1 MHAALWEVLHVHESG
16 QPVLVIASSIQMSDL
31 FSEML
36 LDQGIP
42 HNVLNAYNIPKE
54 AAIIQEAGQ
63 KDAVTVATAVAGRG
77 TDIRLGD
84 GVPEMGGLAVIGI
97 GLMVNKRQELQGRGR
112 SGRQGDPGFSRF
124 YLSLDDEVVLEY
136 GKKWLSS
143 CRKGT
148 KAIRNRRILRAVHN
162 AQRIASDMARASRK
176 ATRDFGESMEKQRN
190 LIYETR
196 NQVMNQVPLESSY
209 YLDMERLVVEHYL
222 DHLGHLPDPDDA
234 VRFVMDNISYEF
246 GGFPSEEMLNTR
258 KKAVNYLMQ
267 QAEEALERKSA
278 ELGSRDILEKYY
290 RLMTLHAID
299 QAWVEQVD
307 YLQQLRQVI
316 SGRQYAR
323 HNAKFVFPQEAYK
336 GFEKMQMEIRA
347 GIMRNILLGEPVWE
361 KDGKLRILYP

>member
-1 MHAALWEVLHVHESG
+1 
-16 QPVLVIASSIQMSDL
+16 
-31 FSEML
+31 
-36 LDQGIP
+36 
-42 HNVLNAYNIPKE
+42 
-54 AAIIQEAGQ
+54 
-63 KDAVTVATAVAGRG
+63 
-77 TDIRLGD
+77 
-84 GVPEMGGLAVIGI
+84 
-97 GLMVNKRQELQGRGR
+97 
-112 SGRQGDPGFSRF
+112 
-124 YLSLDDEVVLEY
+124 
-136 GKKWLSS
+136 
-143 CRKGT
+143 
-148 KAIRNRRILRAVHN
+148 
-162 AQRIASDMARASRK
+162 
-176 ATRDFGESMEKQRN
+176 
-190 LIYETR
+190 
-196 NQVMNQVPLESSY
+196 MNQVPLESSY
-209 YLDMERLVVEHYL
+209 YLEMERLVVEHYL

-246 GGFPSEEMLNTR
+246 GGFPSEEMLNT
-258 KKAVNYLMQ
+258 KEKAVNYLMQ